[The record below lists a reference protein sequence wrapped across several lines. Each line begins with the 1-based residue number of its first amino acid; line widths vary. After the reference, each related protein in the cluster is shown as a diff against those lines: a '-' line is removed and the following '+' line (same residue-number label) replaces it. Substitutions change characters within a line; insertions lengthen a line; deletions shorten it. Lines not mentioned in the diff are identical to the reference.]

1 MKIVAQKSTN
11 FTSIVSTF
19 EVSTW
24 GWKKKSIRKTIPKS
38 STTTILF
45 YLTSLYLFDSFEFV
59 QLVWFVFNGFFRFSF
74 IVDIV
79 WYFIAT
85 KSYPLHGCQVL
96 PVACRMDGSHIF
108 KKYHVNHFGLFYC
121 LTEIKFSIIRLKCQ
135 NNVNIVRKLE
145 FSLDSTDKI
154 VERETNRKFA
164 IYLSNGNKIQ
174 LDIFD
179 IHMWSSNIIIIHR
192 LFETLSISNFW
203 WPIPIQMK
211 INASKWIKMGK
222 SKNV

>member
-1 MKIVAQKSTN
+1 M
-11 FTSIVSTF
+11 
-19 EVSTW
+19 
-24 GWKKKSIRKTIPKS
+24 IRLNS
-38 STTTILF
+38 F
-45 YLTSLYLFDSFEFV
+45 NLFDSFST
-59 QLVWFVFNGFFRFSF
+59 LFFRFSF

-79 WYFIAT
+79 WYFIVLT
-85 KSYPLHGCQVL
+85 FSKSITSTDLH
-96 PVACRMDGSHIF
+96 
-108 KKYHVNHFGLFYC
+108 
-121 LTEIKFSIIRLKCQ
+121 FSIVQLKWFSVIRLKCQ
-135 NNVNIVRKLE
+135 NDVNIVRKLE
-145 FSLDSTDKI
+145 FSLDSMDKI
-154 VERETNRKFA
+154 IERETNRKFA